1 MLSVTIL
8 RIRVCL
14 ALHSFWSTLSS
25 SPTTHRPPPITHHPL
40 SFSQAIEFTRQL
52 SVYMAKHNRT
62 KLPQLKHSTL
72 FAFDAR
78 SSLDVFFSDDPLE
91 KVVRA
96 TVPIR
101 ISGGFLTFIHK
112 TIMEHS
118 AAVAVVVDGIEAAV
132 AASGLS
138 PQQLIEVRKQCAG
151 KFDSHY
157 FLIVTNKNNYYKNN

>member
-1 MLSVTIL
+1 MVF
-8 RIRVCL
+8 
-14 ALHSFWSTLSS
+14 LHYFWFNLFLT
-25 SPTTHRPPPITHHPL
+25 PNHPPPITHQTL

-78 SSLDVFFSDDPLE
+78 SSLDVFFSDNPLE
-91 KVVRA
+91 KAVRA

-118 AAVAVVVDGIEAAV
+118 AAVAVVDGIEAAV

-138 PQQLIEVRKQCAG
+138 PQQLIEVRERSG
-151 KFDSHY
+151 KIDY
-157 FLIVTNKNNYYKNN
+157 F

>member
-1 MLSVTIL
+1 MV
-8 RIRVCL
+8 RVCL
-14 ALHSFWSTLSS
+14 GACLALCATVMVNPSS
-25 SPTTHRPPPITHHPL
+25 HLPPPTAHHPPPTTHHP
-40 SFSQAIEFTRQL
+40 FSQAVEFTRQL

-91 KVVRA
+91 KAVRA

-118 AAVAVVVDGIEAAV
+118 AAVAVVGGIEAAV

-138 PQQLIEVRKQCAG
+138 PQRLIAVRECVHK
-151 KFDSHY
+151 Y
-157 FLIVTNKNNYYKNN
+157 LIFKMIEAFKIY